1 MKTLLALSLV
11 LAASLS
17 AAGQSSRVPQPTH
30 VAELNAQMDSA
41 QANTK
46 YPLDTAKTFK
56 DKELNNKIRTKIE
69 GWFAD
74 DYRGVILKTDNGI
87 VVISGNIESDDLS
100 NDLAEQVRKM
110 EGVRQVRNKLQ
121 TNTNK

>member
-1 MKTLLALSLV
+1 MFILIASL
-11 LAASLS
+11 LAASPFNHGS
-17 AAGQSSRVPQPTH
+17 ARPLPQQPQQ
-30 VAELNAQMDSA
+30 VAEVNAQMEA
-41 QANTK
+41 AKANTK

-56 DKELNNKIRTKIE
+56 DKELNDRIRAKIE

-87 VVISGNIESDDLS
+87 VVISGNVESDNLS

-110 EGVRQVRNKLQ
+110 EGVKQVRNKLK
-121 TNTNK
+121 TNTSN